1 MGRAIP
7 YVVFP
12 PFYISSLSRSFLT
25 LVSMYHTRPTS
36 CGGRIAHS
44 RFAPLTPFQAG
55 VSLPIRVPT
64 RHWGGLF
71 ALPTVSVS
79 CPTASFFA
87 STILSHLVHPSQ
99 VFFRPLL
106 FPTRGLEP

>member
-12 PFYISSLSRSFLT
+12 PFIFPPSLARFSPWCPCTAHAPPVVGDVSHTCVSR
-25 LVSMYHTRPTS
+25 
-36 CGGRIAHS
+36 
-44 RFAPLTPFQAG
+44 LTPFQAG

-64 RHWGGLF
+64 HHWGGLF

-87 STILSHLVHPSQ
+87 STILLHLVHPSQ
-99 VFFRPLL
+99 VFFHPLL